1 MVQELDIE
9 LVNNQQQRQPCV
21 LVLDASYSMQGTRIE
36 QLNAGLKTFEQNI
49 KDDDIAAERVQT
61 MIIRCGGDVEVVS
74 DWTDAEN
81 FDPPHLIAEGG
92 TPLGEAVKRAR
103 DEIEKRK
110 TDYRNAGV
118 VYLRPW
124 IFIISDGMPTDDNW
138 ENEADELKRDENN
151 NKYTTFTVAVDD
163 GDVDILSKFSN
174 RSVVHMKG
182 IDFSKMFVWL
192 SKSMKMAS
200 RKVDDSE
207 TTNLPPVD
215 WSSV

>member
-36 QLNAGLKTFEQNI
+36 QLNAGLKIFEQNI

-61 MIIRCGGDVEVVS
+61 LIIKCGGTAEVVS

-81 FDPPHLIAEGG
+81 FDPPNLLAVGG
-92 TPLGEAVKRAR
+92 TPLGEAVKLAR

-110 TDYRNAGV
+110 VEYRNAGV

-124 IFIISDGMPTDDNW
+124 VFIISDGMPTDDYW
-138 ENEADELKRDENN
+138 EKEANDLLNDERQ
-151 NKYTTFTVAVDD
+151 NKLTTFSVAVDD
-163 GDVDILSKFSN
+163 GDVDILSKFSQ